1 MCKFVI
7 IIRKLPLSDL
17 KHTASLEA
25 VQRCTRRQSW
35 SADWPKLSP
44 ESWEVLL
51 FNELFVH
58 DGSEKS
64 VFQEEFPPLSGNAV
78 YSHCFRPPSSVSL
91 CRKTALTAFFILSVC
106 NPEATK
112 ELTAG
117 PPPSDPS
124 LFPLHAKDTA
134 KATAI
139 VFMLFILSQ
148 DCVVI
153 YTVNNENTL

>member
-1 MCKFVI
+1 MMEV
-7 IIRKLPLSDL
+7 RKVFLRKSSPPPKWDCGLFPL
-17 KHTASLEA
+17 
-25 VQRCTRRQSW
+25 
-35 SADWPKLSP
+35 
-44 ESWEVLL
+44 
-51 FNELFVH
+51 
-58 DGSEKS
+58 
-64 VFQEEFPPLSGNAV
+64 FPPSLL
-78 YSHCFRPPSSVSL
+78 RVSL
-91 CRKTALTAFFILSVC
+91 QKDCFNRVLHPSVC

-139 VFMLFILSQ
+139 VCMLFILSQ